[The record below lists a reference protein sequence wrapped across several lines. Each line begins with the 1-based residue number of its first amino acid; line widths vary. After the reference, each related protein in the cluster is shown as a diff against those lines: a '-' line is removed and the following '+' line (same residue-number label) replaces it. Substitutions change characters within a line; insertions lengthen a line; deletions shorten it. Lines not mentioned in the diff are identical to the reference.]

1 MEELFKYYSLDE
13 AVNKDFVINELNSLK
28 EDCKIELN
36 FEEDI
41 FKIKDIDLEES
52 EIIELIELFEEN
64 DVFPYY
70 ERDDDEDDDI
80 WDNYYDDDDDEY

>member
-13 AVNKDFVINELNSLK
+13 VINRDLIIDRLESLK
-28 EDCKIELN
+28 KECKIELN
-36 FEEDI
+36 FEGDI

-52 EIIELIELFEEN
+52 EINELIELFEEN

-70 ERDDDEDDDI
+70 DREDDDDDDI
-80 WDNYYDDDDDEY
+80 WDNYYDDDY